1 MNSSVKKADWKNFKM
16 ENKNDSFAAL
26 RYKDFRT
33 YIGMRFF
40 FTFANQIQIVVI
52 GFYIYKLTESAFA
65 LGFLGLCEAI
75 PAIGIALYGGYIADK
90 SEKRKMLLIIY
101 SAVLFS
107 SLTLFIV
114 TLDSMN
120 AYIQT
125 SWIVPIIYTMIFCNG
140 VARAFYAP
148 AAFAVFANSIPK
160 EHYPNASTWS
170 SSSWQIASIIG
181 PAAGGLIYGFS
192 EKTTGISGITMT
204 FSLIIVLMLISLSLV
219 YSLKPYPPVF
229 EPKESIWKS
238 ISEGLSFVFKSK
250 IMLGA
255 MSLDLFSVFFGGAV
269 ALLPVFADE
278 ILNVGAEGLGI
289 MRATISAGA
298 VLTMLAM
305 SRFSPMGKPWRN
317 LIIAVIG
324 FGLSIICFGLSTNFY
339 LSLFFLF
346 LYGAFDSVSVIIR
359 STVMQLLI
367 PDEMRGRVSAVNS
380 MFISSSNEI
389 GDFES
394 GMVASLIGTIPA
406 VVFGGCITLLVAI
419 VTFWKTK
426 KIMPLSLN
434 EINTRGEREE

>member
-1 MNSSVKKADWKNFKM
+1 M
-16 ENKNDSFAAL
+16 ENKNDSFVAL

-40 FTFANQIQIVVI
+40 FTFANQVQIVVI
-52 GFYIYKLTESAFA
+52 GFYIYKLTESTFA
-65 LGFLGLCEAI
+65 LGLLGLCEAI

-101 SAVLFS
+101 SAVLLS
-107 SLTLFIV
+107 SFILFVV
-114 TLDSMN
+114 TLDKMN
-120 AYIQT
+120 GYIET
-125 SWIVPIIYTMIFCNG
+125 SWIVPIIYAMIFCNG

-148 AAFAVFANSIPK
+148 AAFTVFAHSIPK
-160 EHYPNASTWS
+160 EHYPNGSTWS

-192 EKTTGISGITMT
+192 ETLIGINGITMT
-204 FSLIIVLMLISLSLV
+204 FSLIILLILISLTLV
-219 YSLKPYPPVF
+219 YSLKRYPPVF

-298 VLTMLAM
+298 VLTMFAM

-317 LIIAVIG
+317 LIVTVIG
-324 FGLSIICFGLSTNFY
+324 FGLSIICFGLSTHFY

-359 STVMQLLI
+359 STIMQLLI

-394 GMVASLIGTIPA
+394 GTVASIMGTVPA
-406 VVFGGCITLLVAI
+406 VVFGGCMTLLVAI

-426 KIMPLSLN
+426 KIVPLSLA
-434 EINTRGEREE
+434 EINRPEVREES